1 MIASR
6 SNEIVRLRPFEKF
19 DAENF
24 AKAARESV
32 ETVGKWMD
40 WCHAEYSP
48 EEART
53 WIEACRQ
60 NADAGMA
67 YEFALVD
74 PITDEFFG
82 GAGVNQIN
90 TAHNFANIGYWVRRS
105 QRGRG
110 IATAAAR
117 LLIEFAF
124 EDLKLT
130 RAEFVIRPDNL
141 PSRRVAEKVGAILES
156 SARNRIVSYG
166 NSWDAV
172 IYATVPEDVA

>member
-1 MIASR
+1 MNAPR
-6 SNEIVRLRPFEKF
+6 SNDIVRIRPFENS

-24 AKAARESV
+24 AIAARESV

-40 WCHAEYSP
+40 WCHAGYSVA
-48 EEART
+48 EAKT
-53 WIEACRQ
+53 WIETCGQ
-60 NADAGMA
+60 NSAAGTA

-74 PITDEFFG
+74 PISDEFFG

-90 TAHNFANIGYWVRRS
+90 TGHNFGNIGYWVRRS
-105 QRGRG
+105 RRGRG

-124 EDLKLT
+124 ADLKLT

-141 PSRRVAEKVGAILES
+141 PSRRVAEKVGAEFEVI
-156 SARNRIVSYG
+156 ARNRIVSYAEPWAG
-166 NSWDAV
+166 A
-172 IYATVPEDVA
+172 IYSIVPDR